1 MRKFIL
7 VSILAL
13 SAIFSIPA
21 FAYMTPSGATNFNAV
36 FNAYHLVDID
46 EGSASPQYYGFVR
59 QDGYY
64 FIMKATISSGVTAY
78 TFSKGT
84 SAYSTAWTNRASET
98 YAVFSSVFNTGI

>member
-1 MRKFIL
+1 MKKFL
-7 VSILAL
+7 LAL
-13 SAIFSIPA
+13 ALMVYIPTVS
-21 FAYMTPSGATNFNAV
+21 FAYMTPQGADNFNKV